1 MTALYY
7 LRTGQEHG
15 LSVRRLGRAAADYS
29 GLGEDD
35 PRLRAA
41 KTERGKPYFPSE
53 PLIHCSITHSGGVW
67 LCALSSSPVG
77 VDLQEKRALPS
88 PKIAQRFFNPL
99 ETEFL
104 AARPEMFFDVWCA
117 KESYVKY
124 TGEGMVC
131 GLDGFSA
138 VTGDG
143 MAGRIGGAELRRVD
157 FSPDFVLYVC
167 GGSGEIVLKELPG
180 GDIPVSNDDIG
191 G

>member
-1 MTALYY
+1 MSDRIYY
-7 LRTGQEHG
+7 LRTSEEHG
-15 LSVRRLGRAAADYS
+15 RSDGRLRLAAARDA
-29 GLGEDD
+29 GLDVN
-35 PRLRAA
+35 AA
-41 KTERGKPYFPSE
+41 ELIVARTAEGKPYFPQSG
-53 PLIHCSITHSGGVW
+53 LHCSVTHSGGIW
-67 LCALSSSPVG
+67 LCAISALPVG
-77 VDLQEKRALPS
+77 VDLQRHQECDRNR
-88 PKIAQRFFNPL
+88 IAKRFFHPDEARWL
-99 ETEFL
+99 ETRED
-104 AARPEMFFDVWCA
+104 AFFDVWCA

-167 GGSGEIVLKELPG
+167 GGSGETVLKELPG